1 MTSTPP
7 AAPTAAPTPA
17 DGGPGPTSR
26 TMLTVLQTTHQH
38 ADAKAGI
45 LSAVQ
50 AALVGTAGAWSEAAF
65 DGWRR
70 GGPLG
75 VLAGALL
82 TLFACGLFGGAASLA
97 MALRPRV
104 WRPTGSNGY
113 SFVRLAA
120 APDPSAPA
128 TDPTTGP
135 TTDPATGVSAAE
147 DERQLHAAIRF
158 LSDVALRK
166 YRWVTAAVVCT
177 AVMGATAGL
186 GLLLRP
192 LLG

>member
-7 AAPTAAPTPA
+7 TAPTVPTPPT
-17 DGGPGPTSR
+17 GPASR

-50 AALVGTAGAWSEAAF
+50 AALVGTAGAWSEAAL

-70 GGPLG
+70 GGTLG
-75 VLAGALL
+75 WLAGALL
-82 TLFACGLFGGAASLA
+82 ALFTCGLFGGAASLA
-97 MALRPRV
+97 LALRPRV
-104 WRPTGSNGY
+104 WRPTGPNDY

-120 APDPSAPA
+120 ASDPSPSPSPL
-128 TDPTTGP
+128 TP
-135 TTDPATGVSAAE
+135 AE
-147 DERQLHAAIRF
+147 DERQLNAMVRF

-166 YRWVTAAVVCT
+166 YHCVTAAVVCT
-177 AVMGATAGL
+177 AVMGTTAGL
-186 GLLLRP
+186 CLLLRP

>member
-7 AAPTAAPTPA
+7 TAPTAASAPSESALVPA
-17 DGGPGPTSR
+17 SH
-26 TMLTVLQTTHQH
+26 TMLTVLQTAHQH

-50 AALVGTAGAWSEAAF
+50 AALVGTTGAWSEAAL

-75 VLAGALL
+75 WMAGVLLV
-82 TLFACGLFGGAASLA
+82 LFACGLFGGAASLA
-97 MALRPRV
+97 LALRPRV
-104 WRPTGSNGY
+104 WRPAGPNDY

-120 APDPSAPA
+120 ASDPLPLTAPV
-128 TDPTTGP
+128 PTPSGE
-135 TTDPATGVSAAE
+135 GE
-147 DERQLHAAIRF
+147 QQLRAMVRF
-158 LSDVALRK
+158 LSGVALRK
-166 YRWVTAAVVCT
+166 YRCVTAAVVCT
-177 AVMGATAGL
+177 AVMGTTAGL
-186 GLLLRP
+186 CLLLRP

>member
-7 AAPTAAPTPA
+7 TAPTAAPSSA
-17 DGGPGPTSR
+17 MGAPGSAAR

-50 AALVGTAGAWSEAAF
+50 AALVGTAGAWSGAAL
-65 DGWRR
+65 DASRR

-75 VLAGALL
+75 WLAGVLLAL
-82 TLFACGLFGGAASLA
+82 FVCGLFGGAASLA
-97 MALRPRV
+97 LALRPRV
-104 WRPTGSNGY
+104 WRPAGPNHY
-113 SFVRLAA
+113 SFVRPAA
-120 APDPSAPA
+120 AAADPSPPV
-128 TDPTTGP
+128 T
-135 TTDPATGVSAAE
+135 AE
-147 DERQLHAAIRF
+147 DERQLHAVICF

-166 YRWVTAAVVCT
+166 YRCVTAAVVCT
-177 AVMGATAGL
+177 AVMGTTAGL
-186 GLLLRP
+186 CLLLRP

>member
-7 AAPTAAPTPA
+7 TARTAAPAPA
-17 DGGPGPTSR
+17 EGAPGPASR

-50 AALVGTAGAWSEAAF
+50 AALVGTAGSWSEAAL

-70 GGPLG
+70 GGLLGALAG
-75 VLAGALL
+75 VLLA
-82 TLFACGLFGGAASLA
+82 LFACGLFGGAASLA
-97 MALRPRV
+97 LALRPRI
-104 WRPTGSNGY
+104 WRPAGPNDY

-120 APDPSAPA
+120 ASDPSPS
-128 TDPTTGP
+128 TT
-135 TTDPATGVSAAE
+135 TAE
-147 DERQLHAAIRF
+147 DERQLHAMIRF

-166 YRWVTAAVVCT
+166 YRCVTAAVVCT
-177 AVMGATAGL
+177 AVMGTTAGL
-186 GLLLRP
+186 CLLLRP

>member
-7 AAPTAAPTPA
+7 AAPPAAPTPA
-17 DGGPGPTSR
+17 GGGPGPASR

-75 VLAGALL
+75 VLAAVLL

-97 MALRPRV
+97 LALRPRV
-104 WRPTGSNGY
+104 WRPAGANDY

-120 APDPSAPA
+120 TSDPP
-128 TDPTTGP
+128 P
-135 TTDPATGVSAAE
+135 PATGVTTAAAE
-147 DERQLHAAIRF
+147 DERQLQAAIRF

-186 GLLLRP
+186 CLLLRP

>member
-17 DGGPGPTSR
+17 GGGPGPTSR

-70 GGPLG
+70 GGALG
-75 VLAGALL
+75 VLAAVLL

-97 MALRPRV
+97 LALRPRV
-104 WRPTGSNGY
+104 WRPAGANGY

-120 APDPSAPA
+120 TSGPPS
-128 TDPTTGP
+128 
-135 TTDPATGVSAAE
+135 PATGVTTAAE
-147 DERQLHAAIRF
+147 DEDERQVQAAIRF

-186 GLLLRP
+186 CLLLRP

>member
-1 MTSTPP
+1 MTTTPP
-7 AAPTAAPTPA
+7 AAPMAAPTPA
-17 DGGPGPTSR
+17 GGGPGPTSR

-50 AALVGTAGAWSEAAF
+50 AALVGTAGTWSEAAF

-75 VLAGALL
+75 VLAGVLL

-97 MALRPRV
+97 LALRPRV
-104 WRPTGSNGY
+104 WRPTGTNGY

-120 APDPSAPA
+120 ASDPSPS
-128 TDPTTGP
+128 
-135 TTDPATGVSAAE
+135 ATGITAGAATAE
-147 DERQLHAAIRF
+147 DERQLAAVVRF

-166 YRWVTAAVVCT
+166 YRCVTAAVVCT

-186 GLLLRP
+186 CLLLRP

>member
-7 AAPTAAPTPA
+7 TARPAAPAPAERT
-17 DGGPGPTSR
+17 PGPAPR

-50 AALVGTAGAWSEAAF
+50 AALVGTAGTWSEAAL

-70 GGPLG
+70 GGLLG
-75 VLAGALL
+75 ALAGVLL

-97 MALRPRV
+97 LALRPRI
-104 WRPTGSNGY
+104 WRPTGPNDY

-120 APDPSAPA
+120 AADPSSSTA
-128 TDPTTGP
+128 TTT
-135 TTDPATGVSAAE
+135 AE
-147 DERQLHAAIRF
+147 DERQLHAMIRF

-166 YRWVTAAVVCT
+166 YRCITAAVVCT
-177 AVMGATAGL
+177 AVMGTTAGL
-186 GLLLRP
+186 CLLLRP

>member
-7 AAPTAAPTPA
+7 TARTAAPA
-17 DGGPGPTSR
+17 SAEDAPGPAPR

-50 AALVGTAGAWSEAAF
+50 AALVGTAGSWSEAAL

-75 VLAGALL
+75 ALAGVLL
-82 TLFACGLFGGAASLA
+82 VLFACGLFGGAASLA
-97 MALRPRV
+97 LALRPRI
-104 WRPTGSNGY
+104 WRPTGPNDY

-120 APDPSAPA
+120 ASDPSPSTTTA
-128 TDPTTGP
+128 T
-135 TTDPATGVSAAE
+135 AAAAAAE
-147 DERQLHAAIRF
+147 DERQLHAMIRF
-158 LSDVALRK
+158 LSAVALRK
-166 YRWVTAAVVCT
+166 YRCVTAAVVCT
-177 AVMGATAGL
+177 AVMGTTAGL
-186 GLLLRP
+186 CLLLRP

>member
-1 MTSTPP
+1 MTATPP

-17 DGGPGPTSR
+17 EAGPGPASR

-75 VLAGALL
+75 VLAGVLL

-97 MALRPRV
+97 LALRPRV
-104 WRPTGSNGY
+104 WRPTGANDY

-120 APDPSAPA
+120 ASVSSP
-128 TDPTTGP
+128 PTTGV
-135 TTDPATGVSAAE
+135 ATGIATAE
-147 DERQLHAAIRF
+147 DERQLRAVVRF

-166 YRWVTAAVVCT
+166 YRCVTAAVVCT

-186 GLLLRP
+186 CLLLRP

>member
-7 AAPTAAPTPA
+7 TAPTAAPA
-17 DGGPGPTSR
+17 SAEGAPGPASR

-50 AALVGTAGAWSEAAF
+50 AALVGTAGAWSEAAL

-75 VLAGALL
+75 WLAGVLL

-97 MALRPRV
+97 LALRPRV
-104 WRPTGSNGY
+104 WRPTGPNDY

-120 APDPSAPA
+120 ASDPSPS
-128 TDPTTGP
+128 TT
-135 TTDPATGVSAAE
+135 AE
-147 DERQLHAAIRF
+147 DERQLHAMIRF

-166 YRWVTAAVVCT
+166 YRCVTAAVVCT
-177 AVMGATAGL
+177 AVMGITAGL
-186 GLLLRP
+186 CLLLRP

>member
-1 MTSTPP
+1 MTATPP
-7 AAPTAAPTPA
+7 AAPTAEPTPA
-17 DGGPGPTSR
+17 EARLGPASR

-75 VLAGALL
+75 VLAGVLL

-97 MALRPRV
+97 LALRPRV
-104 WRPTGSNGY
+104 WRPTGANDY

-120 APDPSAPA
+120 ASDPSPPTADMAPGI
-128 TDPTTGP
+128 D
-135 TTDPATGVSAAE
+135 TGVATAE
-147 DERQLHAAIRF
+147 DERQLRAVIRF
-158 LSDVALRK
+158 LSEVALRK
-166 YRWVTAAVVCT
+166 YRCVTAAVVCT

-186 GLLLRP
+186 CLLLRP